1 VKERKKVI
9 NFIIEVSVLSALGL
23 VLDLASGLLSGWL
36 WPNGGSISLAMICIF
51 IASYRH
57 GLKGGLLTGFLVGT
71 IQIIWAGGSYL
82 IHPVQVLLDYPLPY
96 MCVGLSGIFSK
107 QVMTPN
113 LKQLIFISLSI
124 FIGCFFRL
132 VCHVLSGMI
141 YWGVDFIGSLVYNG
155 TFMLIGMIVCIIITS
170 LLMRNKF
177 FLKTVNEE

>member
-1 VKERKKVI
+1 MKERKKVI

-132 VCHVLSGMI
+132 VCHVLSGMF
-141 YWGVDFIGSLVYNG
+141 YWGVDLSDHLFIMVHL
-155 TFMLIGMIVCIIITS
+155 C
-170 LLMRNKF
+170 
-177 FLKTVNEE
+177 

>member
-1 VKERKKVI
+1 MKERKKVI

-57 GLKGGLLTGFLVGT
+57 GLKGGLLTGFLVGA

-170 LLMRNKF
+170 LLMRNEF